1 MKTKPFKIEDCDK
14 NKKIIIYGASVY
26 GELAYRGLKA
36 AGISPTFF
44 CDQSN
49 QRDIYLGIKVI
60 SPQQL
65 GDYVNDNIIIASAD
79 FFFERGNTMKKWM
92 TILAST
98 CLICAIC

>member
-44 CDQSN
+44 VIN
-49 QRDIYLGIKVI
+49 QIKETYI
-60 SPQQL
+60 W
-65 GDYVNDNIIIASAD
+65 G
-79 FFFERGNTMKKWM
+79 
-92 TILAST
+92 
-98 CLICAIC
+98 